1 MFSFITDSHCLSV
14 SFPSQDLYRDHNK
27 LMILLSSSSALWLGR
42 YWTWMCLGQSYK
54 IMPSRWIHHG
64 GWKDSSAFKS
74 TYSSYRRPITH
85 HPHKAF
91 HNHQSSGWIWYLWPL
106 SAPTLTYLP
115 SYIHITRN
123 TKNPLK
129 KIWVNLG
136 MYTRVCF
143 LHEFKEE
150 KNKKDKV
157 TLLSQILL
165 KSKSYMSP
173 STTCKEIFPVQ
184 QWNWSQS
191 IVLPT
196 RLGFYV
202 WGMGCFHFLSVL
214 SGLG

>member
-1 MFSFITDSHCLSV
+1 MGVGRIAQHLRAHI
-14 SFPSQDLYRDHNK
+14 P
-27 LMILLSSSSALWLGR
+27 LMED
-42 YWTWMCLGQSYK
+42 QS
-54 IMPSRWIHHG
+54 
-64 GWKDSSAFKS
+64 
-74 TYSSYRRPITH
+74 PITH
-85 HPHKAF
+85 TRHF
-91 HNHQSSGWIWYLWPL
+91 TTTCNQSSGWIWYLWPL

-136 MYTRVCF
+136 IYTWVCF

-202 WGMGCFHFLSVL
+202 WGMGCFHFPFCIVWF
-214 SGLG
+214 GLMDWMVWRDYSIVIEL